1 MTATQA
7 EAQGELDF
15 LQGLLL
21 GSLVVAVFVAAV
33 VAVFVRSSG
42 PQLITAAARTMFVS
56 SSAANRH
63 LALGV
68 TSSSAVESLRVKLPS
83 SWSKPKAD
91 LALLVRCDTG
101 TVTVA
106 IGHLSVSAPCSGHAD
121 EAVQLPS
128 AAAGSTV
135 LATVDSRQHSSW
147 GLAVYR

>member
-1 MTATQA
+1 MTATQS

-15 LQGLLL
+15 LQSLLL
-21 GSLVVAVFVAAV
+21 GSLVVAVIVAGV
-33 VAVFVRSSG
+33 VAVLVRSSG
-42 PQLITAAARTMFVS
+42 PLLVSAAARTMFES
-56 SSAANRH
+56 SSAANSH

-68 TSSSAVESLRVKLPS
+68 TSSSIVESVRVKLPA
-83 SWSKPKAD
+83 SWSKPQGE

-101 TVTVA
+101 TVTIA
-106 IGHLSVSAPCSGHAD
+106 IGHLSVSSPCSGHAD

-135 LATVDSRQHSSW
+135 VATLDSAQRSSW